1 LIELLVVIAII
12 ALLASMLL
20 PALARAK
27 SRARR
32 ISCISSLRQIG
43 LGFSMYVMENQDRF
57 GDRRDLKDSLGY
69 HPWATWPPSDP
80 RGGWAAVVLSNLVSS
95 DELWV
100 CPELRVGSWRS
111 FPQVLQESRP
121 GIQASLVSYWLW
133 RFDRTN
139 DPVVLDNF
147 WGKTAEQCVTD
158 LRVAQN
164 PQAGSPNGPADVEI
178 AVDPYFPN
186 TIPTVPAELKGK
198 AVHRGGR
205 NRLMLDNH
213 AEFTRDKRL
222 D

>member
-1 LIELLVVIAII
+1 
-12 ALLASMLL
+12 
-20 PALARAK
+20 
-27 SRARR
+27 
-32 ISCISSLRQIG
+32 
-43 LGFSMYVMENQDRF
+43 
-57 GDRRDLKDSLGY
+57 
-69 HPWATWPPSDP
+69 
-80 RGGWAAVVLSNLVSS
+80 
-95 DELWV
+95 
-100 CPELRVGSWRS
+100 VGSWRS